1 MLPSVE
7 PAVNYLETSATMSI
21 EKVVIIIPTY
31 NESLVIEGT
40 LSAVFEATKC
50 ITDMD
55 IHVLV
60 FDSCSTDNT
69 QQFVANLQKSNSHL
83 HLKTELKK
91 SGLGSAYLQA
101 MRYALTDLSA
111 DVVMEFDADLSHQP
125 KYIAPMLEKM
135 KTHDVVVG
143 SRYVKG
149 GSIPKE
155 WGWHRKLLSV
165 LGNYVARFILTSK
178 YKDFTSGFRA
188 THRRVLENALP
199 DKFLSNQYA
208 YKIQLLWLLH
218 NNKARIHEEP
228 IEFIDR
234 QQGLSKLPANSILDS
249 LSVLFQLR
257 FQAMSRYF
265 KMCLVGLS
273 GVFIQCLIFNLF
285 RQALT
290 PIFAAQIG
298 MVAAIINNFS
308 LNSRFTFQGASLIPR
323 HQKIKAFSLFFAFSI
338 AMIAIQSY
346 WLHLGLKYFGVGYV
360 KENITIISGMF
371 MGSLL
376 NYLIYSRFIWRKKA
390 ITTSFARFDSSTD

>member
-218 NNKARIHEEP
+218 NNKARINEEP